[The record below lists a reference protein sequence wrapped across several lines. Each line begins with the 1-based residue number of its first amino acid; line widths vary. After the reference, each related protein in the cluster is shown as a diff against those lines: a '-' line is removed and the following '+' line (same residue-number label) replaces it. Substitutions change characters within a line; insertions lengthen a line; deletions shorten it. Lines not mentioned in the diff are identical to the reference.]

1 MTVDENSDIITVHL
15 KKSGLTM
22 ISIRLMRLG
31 TKKKPFYRIIAID
44 SRKPRESKA
53 KDILGYYDPLKEP
66 PEIKVDL
73 ERANYW
79 LERGAKASKTVQSLL
94 NKVSKRE
101 KLSNQHSKT

>member
-1 MTVDENSDIITVHL
+1 
-15 KKSGLTM
+15 M

-31 TKKKPFYRIIAID
+31 AKKKPFYRIIAID

-73 ERANYW
+73 DRANYW
-79 LERGAKASKTVQSLL
+79 LERGAQASKTVQSLL
-94 NKVSKRE
+94 TKVSKRE
-101 KLSNQHSKT
+101 KLSDQHSKT

>member
-1 MTVDENSDIITVHL
+1 
-15 KKSGLTM
+15 M

-79 LERGAKASKTVQSLL
+79 LDRGAQASKTVQSLL

-101 KLSNQHSKT
+101 KLSNQQSKT